1 MLWRLVILS
10 ALFGF
15 LFGFDEGVIA
25 GALPFIA
32 KQFTIAPVAE
42 GFMTAAVPL
51 GAVAGAVIAAIW
63 SDRFGRRRVL
73 LACSILFGI
82 GSVVCGITPGIL
94 VLTLGR
100 LMLGI
105 AIGASALAAPMFLA
119 ELAPARTRGAI
130 VSAFQLMITVGI
142 LVSYLTGL
150 LLADSGHWRMMLML
164 GVVPAI
170 VTFGGMISA
179 AESPRWLVL
188 RNRSNE
194 AAEVL
199 RTLQPELG
207 PMQIDR
213 MVTEI
218 RELAVTSGE
227 NSNWRAFLAP
237 SIRRI
242 TVFAMMAFLLQ
253 QVSGINAVIY
263 YAPRILHSSGYG
275 STGEQLLGTV
285 GIGVINVLM
294 TFVAIL
300 TVDRLGRRPLFI
312 VAFIGTAISLLVIA
326 WAMANGVP
334 PLVGLVGLF
343 AYIAVFAMSLGPLPW
358 LYMSELFPL
367 QLRSRGMAL
376 ASVTNWSF
384 NFIVV
389 FLFPVANRQLGTMVT
404 MLVFAAFCT
413 AGVVYAWFWAPET
426 KGESL
431 EALETRLSVPSVT
444 ARASGT

>member
-1 MLWRLVILS
+1 MLWRLATLS

-25 GALPFIA
+25 GALPFIG
-32 KQFTIAPVAE
+32 KQFDISPVAE

-51 GAVAGAVIAAIW
+51 GAVAGAIIAAAW

-73 LACSILFGI
+73 LACSVLFGI
-82 GSVVCGITPGIL
+82 GSIICGLAPEVV
-94 VLTLGR
+94 VLTIAR

-119 ELAPARTRGAI
+119 ELAPAERRGAI

-150 LLADSGHWRMMLML
+150 VLADSGHWRTMLML
-164 GVVPAI
+164 GVVPAV
-170 VTFGGMISA
+170 VTFGGMIGA
-179 AESPRWLVL
+179 AESPRWLVM
-188 RNRSNE
+188 RNRSAE
-194 AAEVL
+194 AADVV
-199 RTLQPELG
+199 RSLQPDLA
-207 PMQIDR
+207 PAQIDR
-213 MVTEI
+213 MMKEI
-218 RELAVTSGE
+218 EEKSHATGDVPTW
-227 NSNWRAFLAP
+227 NAFLAP
-237 SIRRI
+237 SVRRI
-242 TVFAMMAFLLQ
+242 TIFAMMAFLLQ

-263 YAPRILHSSGYG
+263 YAPRILHSSGFG
-275 STGEQLLGTV
+275 SMGEQLLGTV
-285 GIGVINVLM
+285 GIGVINVAM

-300 TVDRLGRRPLFI
+300 SVDRLGRRPLFI
-312 VAFIGTAISLLVIA
+312 FAFVGTTLSLLVIA
-326 WAMANGVP
+326 WAMGAAEAP
-334 PLVGLVGLF
+334 IVGLVGLF

-384 NFIVV
+384 NFMVV
-389 FLFPVANRQLGTMVT
+389 FLFPVATKHLGTMGT
-404 MLVFAAFCT
+404 MLVFAAFCA
-413 AGVVYAWFWAPET
+413 AGVAYAWVWAPES

-431 EALETRLSVPSVT
+431 EALETRLAIPVPV
-444 ARASGT
+444 RATGV